1 MTGFSPGPGPDE
13 IRCACL
19 IVLDGWEIA
28 LRPKPTRSSRGEDT
42 DVRRAVEH
50 LLALR
55 ARSCNLVPLIVTARG
70 ARLADHGTPADVAPT
85 ILALLGIPQPRE
97 MTGRSLLPSG
107 WARERREPTGDP
119 SAAVIGQA

>member
-1 MTGFSPGPGPDE
+1 MTGFSPGPAPDE

-19 IVLDGWEIA
+19 VVLDGWGIA
-28 LRPKPTRSSRGEDT
+28 APGPGQRNRGRAHAG
-42 DVRRAVEH
+42 VRRAVEH